1 MVDGPIKKIAS
12 LMLLTFLLL
21 PSSIVMAQ
29 SGQQKR
35 LVIIDAAHGGT
46 DGGVII
52 TDKIREKEVTL
63 ALSLMLQK
71 DLAKIPGM
79 QVTLIRNSDKTMS
92 TAERVKILKTMPA
105 ESLFI
110 SLHVNAGFGKNAS
123 GYEIYFPGFKS
134 TPDDM
139 GDSKAILK
147 DMANNKYLNNS
158 VRLAQVIQKN
168 MEYVFPRKGRG
179 LREAPVP
186 VLNSLTLT
194 GVILEV
200 GFATNPDDRKI
211 ITNEKSQR
219 DIVQALSRSIND
231 FF

>member
-1 MVDGPIKKIAS
+1 
-12 LMLLTFLLL
+12 MLLTFLLL